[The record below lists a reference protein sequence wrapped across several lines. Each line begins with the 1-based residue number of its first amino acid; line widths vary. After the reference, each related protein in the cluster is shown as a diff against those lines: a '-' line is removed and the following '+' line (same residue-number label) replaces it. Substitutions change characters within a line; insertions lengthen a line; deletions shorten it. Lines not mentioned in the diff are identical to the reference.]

1 MKQQPGNSSKSTIE
15 DRNDADRQLHKS
27 LELLQAQLLSLTERY
42 EWLEA
47 MINYVPDFIYAK
59 DRDGRFLFANRAIV
73 LNNGFTHVDELIG
86 LTDAEIHPMADAHKI
101 DEVERRVM
109 ETGEPDLGVEE
120 QRLKGAGWLMMS
132 RVPLRDRNENIIGVV
147 GASRDI
153 SARKRAE
160 ELMSAQTKLL
170 HDVARGVDLGSF
182 LKDAQALLERLL
194 NGRQVTFILNGEQRE
209 TVADDVIEFPIFS
222 RDGGKHGTLTA
233 SKTEDDENGLV
244 EFLAGIAQTV
254 GIAIDRHRDIAHIA
268 YLAEH
273 DALTGLPN
281 RTLLNRKVVTLLEKA
296 AQAGR
301 SLAVAFV
308 DLDNFKL
315 VNDSLGHAAGDEL
328 LKVVAQRISAQ
339 VRSSGVVSRIG
350 GDEFIVVLE
359 ENQDPFHE
367 RLKAILEG
375 ISEPLTIDGVKIRVT
390 CSIGV
395 ACSRKH
401 GDTASELFANADMA
415 LYRVKES
422 GRNGIQLFTPA
433 MGEEARSKLSR
444 IEELRRAVERDE
456 FVLHYQPQ
464 KDIRSGQVIGVEA
477 LVRWQHPVEGLLLPG
492 TFIPLAEETGL
503 VVPIGDMVLREACRQ
518 ARAWQEKGLPT
529 LRIAV
534 NVSARQ
540 FLENSLIDQ
549 VASALRAAE
558 LDPQW
563 LELELTESLIMRD
576 VEGAIERMHE
586 LKELGV
592 SFAIDDFGTG
602 YSSLSTLRR
611 FPLSRLKIDRSF
623 IADIPEKAGDMAI
636 TSAIVSLGKTLELE
650 VVAEGVE
657 TEEQVRFLEGAGC
670 EMFQGYLFAR
680 PLPASEV
687 ETLITEQV
695 ARSGYLTTARRGED
709 VPSQL

>member
-1 MKQQPGNSSKSTIE
+1 MTQQPGNSSKSTIE
-15 DRNDADRQLHKS
+15 DQNAAHRWPSDS

-86 LTDAEIHPMADAHKI
+86 LTDAEIHPVADAHKI

-120 QRLKGAGWLMMS
+120 RRLKGEGWLMMS
-132 RVPLRDRNENIIGVV
+132 RVPLRDPNGNIIGVV

-182 LKDAQALLERLL
+182 LKDAQVLLERLL
-194 NGRQVTFILNGEQRE
+194 NGRQVSFILDDQQRE
-209 TVADDVIEFPIFS
+209 TLADEVIEFPIFS

-233 SKTEDDENGLV
+233 SKTENDESGLV

-281 RTLLNRKVVTLLEKA
+281 RTLLNRKVVVLLEKA
-296 AQAGR
+296 SQAGK

-315 VNDSLGHAAGDEL
+315 VNDSLGHAGGDEL

-339 VRSSGVVSRIG
+339 IRSSGIVSRIG
-350 GDEFIVVLE
+350 GDEFIIVLE

-367 RLKAILEG
+367 RLKAVLEG
-375 ISEPLTIDGVKIRVT
+375 ISEPLTIDGVEIRVS

-415 LYRVKES
+415 LYRVKQS
-422 GRNGIQLFTPA
+422 GRNGIQMYTPA
-433 MGEEARSKLSR
+433 IGEEARSKLSR
-444 IEELRRAVERDE
+444 IEELRRAVERNE
-456 FVLHYQPQ
+456 FVIHYQPQ
-464 KDIRSGQVIGVEA
+464 KDMSSGQVIGVEA
-477 LVRWQHPVEGLLLPG
+477 LVRWQHPVDGLLLPG

-503 VVPIGDMVLREACRQ
+503 VVLIGDMVLREACRQ
-518 ARAWQEKGLPT
+518 ARAWQDQGLPA

-549 VASALRAAE
+549 VASALQAAD

-576 VEGAIERMHE
+576 VEGAIERMHA
-586 LKELGV
+586 LRELGV
-592 SFAIDDFGTG
+592 SIAIDDFGTG

-636 TSAIVSLGKTLELE
+636 TSAIVSLGRTLELE
-650 VVAEGVE
+650 VIAEGVE
-657 TEEQVRFLEGAGC
+657 TEEQAQFLEGAGC
-670 EMFQGYLFAR
+670 EMFQGFLFAK

-687 ETLITEQV
+687 GKLIAKLAAQT
-695 ARSGYLTTARRGED
+695 G
-709 VPSQL
+709 

>member
-1 MKQQPGNSSKSTIE
+1 
-15 DRNDADRQLHKS
+15 
-27 LELLQAQLLSLTERY
+27 
-42 EWLEA
+42 

-86 LTDAEIHPMADAHKI
+86 LTDAEIHPVADAHKI

-109 ETGEPDLGVEE
+109 EKGEPDLGVEE
-120 QRLKGAGWLMMS
+120 RRLKGEGWLMMS
-132 RVPLRDRNENIIGVV
+132 RVPLRDRNGNIIGVV

-194 NGRQVTFILNGEQRE
+194 NGRRVSFILDGQQRE
-209 TVADDVIEFPIFS
+209 TQANEVIEFPIFS

-233 SKTEDDENGLV
+233 SKTENDESGLV

-281 RTLLNRKVVTLLEKA
+281 RTLLNRKVVVLLEKA
-296 AQAGR
+296 SQAGK

-339 VRSSGVVSRIG
+339 IKSSGIVSRIG
-350 GDEFIVVLE
+350 GDEFIIVLE
-359 ENQDPFHE
+359 ENQNPFHE

-375 ISEPLTIDGVKIRVT
+375 ISEPLTIDGVEIRVS

-444 IEELRRAVERDE
+444 IEELRRAVERNE

-464 KDIRSGQVIGVEA
+464 KNISSGQVIGVEA

-503 VVPIGDMVLREACRQ
+503 VVLIGDMVLREACRQ
-518 ARAWQEKGLPT
+518 ARAWQDQGLPP

-549 VASALRAAE
+549 VASALQAAG

-576 VEGAIERMHE
+576 VEGAIERMHA

-592 SFAIDDFGTG
+592 SIAIDDFGTG

-636 TSAIVSLGKTLELE
+636 TSAIVSLGRTLELE

-657 TEEQVRFLEGAGC
+657 TEEQAQFLEGAGC
-670 EMFQGYLFAR
+670 EMFQGFLFAK

-687 ETLITEQV
+687 GNLIAKLV
-695 ARSGYLTTARRGED
+695 AQTG
-709 VPSQL
+709 

>member
-1 MKQQPGNSSKSTIE
+1 MTQQPGNPSKSTIE
-15 DRNDADRQLHKS
+15 DQNDADRQPRVS

-86 LTDAEIHPMADAHKI
+86 LTDAEIHPVADAHKI

-120 QRLKGAGWLMMS
+120 RRLKGEGWLMMS
-132 RVPLRDRNENIIGVV
+132 RVPLRDRNGNIIGVV

-194 NGRQVTFILNGEQRE
+194 NGRRVSFILDGQQRE
-209 TVADDVIEFPIFS
+209 TLADEVIEFPIFS

-233 SKTEDDENGLV
+233 SKTENDESGLV

-281 RTLLNRKVVTLLEKA
+281 RTLLNRKVVALLEKA
-296 AQAGR
+296 SQAGK

-339 VRSSGVVSRIG
+339 IKSSGIVSRIG
-350 GDEFIVVLE
+350 GDEFIIVLE

-375 ISEPLTIDGVKIRVT
+375 ISEPLTIDGVEIRVS

-444 IEELRRAVERDE
+444 IEELRRAVERNE

-464 KDIRSGQVIGVEA
+464 KNISSGQVIGVEA

-503 VVPIGDMVLREACRQ
+503 VVLIGDMVLREACRQ
-518 ARAWQEKGLPT
+518 ARAWQDQGLPP

-549 VASALRAAE
+549 VASALQAAG

-576 VEGAIERMHE
+576 VEGAIERMHA

-592 SFAIDDFGTG
+592 SIAIDDFGTG

-636 TSAIVSLGKTLELE
+636 TSAIVSLGRTLELE

-657 TEEQVRFLEGAGC
+657 TEEQAQFLEGAGC
-670 EMFQGYLFAR
+670 EMFQGFLFAK

-687 ETLITEQV
+687 GKLIAKLAAQT
-695 ARSGYLTTARRGED
+695 G
-709 VPSQL
+709 

>member
-1 MKQQPGNSSKSTIE
+1 MTQQPGKPSKSTIE
-15 DRNDADRQLHKS
+15 DQNDADRQPREP

-109 ETGEPDLGVEE
+109 ETGKPDLGVEE
-120 QRLKGAGWLMMS
+120 RRMKGEGWLMMS
-132 RVPLRDRNENIIGVV
+132 RVPLRDQNGNIIGVV

-194 NGRQVTFILNGEQRE
+194 NGRQVNFILNGEQRQ
-209 TVADDVIEFPIFS
+209 TLADEVIEFPIFS

-233 SKTEDDENGLV
+233 SKTEDDETGLT

-281 RTLLNRKVVTLLEKA
+281 RTLLNRKVVALLEKA
-296 AQAGR
+296 SQAGK

-339 VRSSGVVSRIG
+339 IRSSGIVSRIG
-350 GDEFIVVLE
+350 GDEFIIVLE

-375 ISEPLTIDGVKIRVT
+375 ISEPLTIDGVKIRVS

-433 MGEEARSKLSR
+433 MGKKPA
-444 IEELRRAVERDE
+444 
-456 FVLHYQPQ
+456 
-464 KDIRSGQVIGVEA
+464 
-477 LVRWQHPVEGLLLPG
+477 
-492 TFIPLAEETGL
+492 
-503 VVPIGDMVLREACRQ
+503 
-518 ARAWQEKGLPT
+518 
-529 LRIAV
+529 
-534 NVSARQ
+534 
-540 FLENSLIDQ
+540 
-549 VASALRAAE
+549 AS
-558 LDPQW
+558 
-563 LELELTESLIMRD
+563 
-576 VEGAIERMHE
+576 
-586 LKELGV
+586 
-592 SFAIDDFGTG
+592 
-602 YSSLSTLRR
+602 
-611 FPLSRLKIDRSF
+611 
-623 IADIPEKAGDMAI
+623 
-636 TSAIVSLGKTLELE
+636 
-650 VVAEGVE
+650 
-657 TEEQVRFLEGAGC
+657 
-670 EMFQGYLFAR
+670 
-680 PLPASEV
+680 
-687 ETLITEQV
+687 
-695 ARSGYLTTARRGED
+695 
-709 VPSQL
+709 

>member
-296 AQAGR
+296 AEAGR

>member
-1 MKQQPGNSSKSTIE
+1 
-15 DRNDADRQLHKS
+15 
-27 LELLQAQLLSLTERY
+27 
-42 EWLEA
+42 

-86 LTDAEIHPMADAHKI
+86 LTDAEIHPVADAHKI

-120 QRLKGAGWLMMS
+120 RRLKGEGWLMMS
-132 RVPLRDRNENIIGVV
+132 RVPLRDRNGNIIGVV

-194 NGRQVTFILNGEQRE
+194 NGRRVSFILDGQQRE
-209 TVADDVIEFPIFS
+209 TLADEVIEFPIFS

-233 SKTEDDENGLV
+233 SKTENDESGLV

-281 RTLLNRKVVTLLEKA
+281 RTLLNRKVVVLLEKA
-296 AQAGR
+296 SQAGK

-339 VRSSGVVSRIG
+339 IKSSGIVSRIG
-350 GDEFIVVLE
+350 GDEFIIVLE

-375 ISEPLTIDGVKIRVT
+375 ISEPLTIDGVEIRVS

-444 IEELRRAVERDE
+444 IEELRRAVERNE

-464 KDIRSGQVIGVEA
+464 KNISSGQVIGVEA

-503 VVPIGDMVLREACRQ
+503 VVLIGDMVLREACRQ
-518 ARAWQEKGLPT
+518 ARAWQDQGLPP

-549 VASALRAAE
+549 VASALQAAG

-576 VEGAIERMHE
+576 VEGAIERMHA

-592 SFAIDDFGTG
+592 SIAIDDFGTG

-636 TSAIVSLGKTLELE
+636 TSAIVSLGRTLELE

-657 TEEQVRFLEGAGC
+657 TEEQAQFLEGAGC
-670 EMFQGYLFAR
+670 EMFQGFLFAK

-687 ETLITEQV
+687 GNLIAKLV
-695 ARSGYLTTARRGED
+695 AQTG
-709 VPSQL
+709 

>member
-1 MKQQPGNSSKSTIE
+1 MTQQPGNPSKSTIE
-15 DRNDADRQLHKS
+15 DQNDADRQPRVS

-86 LTDAEIHPMADAHKI
+86 LTDAEIHPVADAHKI

-120 QRLKGAGWLMMS
+120 RRLKGEGWLMMS
-132 RVPLRDRNENIIGVV
+132 RVPLRDRNGNIIGVV

-182 LKDAQALLERLL
+182 LKDAQFLLERLL
-194 NGRQVTFILNGEQRE
+194 NGRRVSFILDGQQRE
-209 TVADDVIEFPIFS
+209 TLADEVIEFPIFS

-233 SKTEDDENGLV
+233 SKTEDDESGLV

-281 RTLLNRKVVTLLEKA
+281 RTLLNRKVVALLEKA
-296 AQAGR
+296 SQAGK

-339 VRSSGVVSRIG
+339 IKSSGIVSRIG
-350 GDEFIVVLE
+350 GDEFIIVLE

-375 ISEPLTIDGVKIRVT
+375 ISEPLTIDGVEIRVS

-444 IEELRRAVERDE
+444 IEELRRAVERNE

-464 KDIRSGQVIGVEA
+464 KNISSGQVIGVEA

-503 VVPIGDMVLREACRQ
+503 VVLIGDMVLREACRQ
-518 ARAWQEKGLPT
+518 ARAWQDQGLPP

-549 VASALRAAE
+549 VASALQAAG

-576 VEGAIERMHE
+576 VEGAIERMHA

-592 SFAIDDFGTG
+592 SIAIDDFGTG

-636 TSAIVSLGKTLELE
+636 TSAIVSLGRTLELE

-657 TEEQVRFLEGAGC
+657 TEEQAQFLEGAGC
-670 EMFQGYLFAR
+670 EMFQGFLFAK

-687 ETLITEQV
+687 GNLIAKLV
-695 ARSGYLTTARRGED
+695 AQTG
-709 VPSQL
+709 

>member
-1 MKQQPGNSSKSTIE
+1 MTQQPGNPSKSTIE
-15 DRNDADRQLHKS
+15 DQNDADRQPRVS

-86 LTDAEIHPMADAHKI
+86 LTDAEIHPVADAHKI

-120 QRLKGAGWLMMS
+120 RRLKGEGWLMMS
-132 RVPLRDRNENIIGVV
+132 RVPLRDRNGNIIGVV

-194 NGRQVTFILNGEQRE
+194 NGRRVSFILDGQQRE
-209 TVADDVIEFPIFS
+209 TLADEVIEFPIFS

-233 SKTEDDENGLV
+233 SKTENDESGLV

-281 RTLLNRKVVTLLEKA
+281 RTLLNRKVVVLLEKA
-296 AQAGR
+296 SQAGK

-339 VRSSGVVSRIG
+339 IRSSGIVSRIG
-350 GDEFIVVLE
+350 GDEFIIVLE

-375 ISEPLTIDGVKIRVT
+375 ISEPLTIDGVEIRVS

-444 IEELRRAVERDE
+444 IEELRRAVERNE
-456 FVLHYQPQ
+456 FVIHYQPQ
-464 KDIRSGQVIGVEA
+464 KDMSSGQVIGVEA
-477 LVRWQHPVEGLLLPG
+477 LVRWQHPVDGLLLPG

-503 VVPIGDMVLREACRQ
+503 VVLIGDMVLREACRQ
-518 ARAWQEKGLPT
+518 ARAWQDQGLPA

-549 VASALRAAE
+549 VASALQAAD

-576 VEGAIERMHE
+576 VEGAIERMHA
-586 LKELGV
+586 LRELGV
-592 SFAIDDFGTG
+592 SIAIDDFGTG

-636 TSAIVSLGKTLELE
+636 TSAIVSLGRTLELE
-650 VVAEGVE
+650 VIAEGVE
-657 TEEQVRFLEGAGC
+657 TEEQAQFLEGAGC
-670 EMFQGYLFAR
+670 EMFQGFLFAK

-687 ETLITEQV
+687 GKLIAKLAAQT
-695 ARSGYLTTARRGED
+695 G
-709 VPSQL
+709 

>member
-1 MKQQPGNSSKSTIE
+1 MTQQPGNPSKSTIE
-15 DRNDADRQLHKS
+15 DQNDADRQPRVS

-86 LTDAEIHPMADAHKI
+86 LTDAEIHPVADAHKI

-120 QRLKGAGWLMMS
+120 RRLKGEGWLMMS
-132 RVPLRDRNENIIGVV
+132 RVPLRDRNGNIIGVV

-194 NGRQVTFILNGEQRE
+194 NGRRVSFILDGQQRE
-209 TVADDVIEFPIFS
+209 TLADEVIEFPIFS

-233 SKTEDDENGLV
+233 SKTENDESGLV

-281 RTLLNRKVVTLLEKA
+281 RTLLNRKVVVLLEKA
-296 AQAGR
+296 SQAGK

-339 VRSSGVVSRIG
+339 IKSSGIVSRIG
-350 GDEFIVVLE
+350 GDEFIIVLE

-375 ISEPLTIDGVKIRVT
+375 ISEPLTIDGVEIRVS

-444 IEELRRAVERDE
+444 IEELRRAVERNE

-464 KDIRSGQVIGVEA
+464 KNISSGQVIGVEA

-503 VVPIGDMVLREACRQ
+503 VVLIGDMVLREACRQ
-518 ARAWQEKGLPT
+518 ARAWQDQGLPP

-549 VASALRAAE
+549 VASALQAAD

-576 VEGAIERMHE
+576 VEGAIERMHA
-586 LKELGV
+586 LRELGV
-592 SFAIDDFGTG
+592 SIAIDDFGTG

-636 TSAIVSLGKTLELE
+636 TSAIVSLGRTLELE

-657 TEEQVRFLEGAGC
+657 TEEQAQFLEGAGC
-670 EMFQGYLFAR
+670 EMFQGFLFAK

-687 ETLITEQV
+687 GNLIAKLV
-695 ARSGYLTTARRGED
+695 AQTG
-709 VPSQL
+709 

>member
-1 MKQQPGNSSKSTIE
+1 MTQQPGNPSKATIE
-15 DRNDADRQLHKS
+15 DLNDDDRRPSDS

-86 LTDAEIHPMADAHKI
+86 LTDAEIHPVADAHKI

-120 QRLKGAGWLMMS
+120 RRLKGKGWLMMS
-132 RVPLRDRNENIIGVV
+132 RVPLRDRNGNIIGVV

-194 NGRQVTFILNGEQRE
+194 NGRRVSFILDGQQRE
-209 TVADDVIEFPIFS
+209 TQANEVIEFPIFS

-233 SKTEDDENGLV
+233 SKTENDESGLV
-244 EFLAGIAQTV
+244 EFLAGIAQTL
-254 GIAIDRHRDIAHIA
+254 GIAIDRHLDIAHIA

-281 RTLLNRKVVTLLEKA
+281 RTLLNRKVVVLLEKA
-296 AQAGR
+296 SQAGK

-339 VRSSGVVSRIG
+339 IKSSGIVSRIG
-350 GDEFIVVLE
+350 GDEFIIVLE

-375 ISEPLTIDGVKIRVT
+375 ISEPLTIDGVEIRVS

-444 IEELRRAVERDE
+444 IEELRRAVERNE

-464 KDIRSGQVIGVEA
+464 KNISSGQVIGVEA

-503 VVPIGDMVLREACRQ
+503 VVLIGDMVLREACRQ
-518 ARAWQEKGLPT
+518 ARAWQDQGLPP

-549 VASALRAAE
+549 VASALQAAG

-576 VEGAIERMHE
+576 VEGAIERMHA

-592 SFAIDDFGTG
+592 SIAIDDFGTG

-636 TSAIVSLGKTLELE
+636 TSAIVSLGRTLELE

-657 TEEQVRFLEGAGC
+657 TEEQAQFLEGAGC
-670 EMFQGYLFAR
+670 EMFQGFLFAK

-687 ETLITEQV
+687 GKLIAKLV
-695 ARSGYLTTARRGED
+695 AQTG
-709 VPSQL
+709 

>member
-1 MKQQPGNSSKSTIE
+1 MTQQPGNPSKSTIE
-15 DRNDADRQLHKS
+15 DQNDADRQPRVS

-86 LTDAEIHPMADAHKI
+86 LTDAEIHPVADAHKI

-109 ETGEPDLGVEE
+109 EKGEPDLGVEE
-120 QRLKGAGWLMMS
+120 RRLKGEGWLMMS
-132 RVPLRDRNENIIGVV
+132 RVPLRDRNGNIIGVV

-194 NGRQVTFILNGEQRE
+194 NGRRVSFILDGQQRE
-209 TVADDVIEFPIFS
+209 TQANEVIEFPIFS

-233 SKTEDDENGLV
+233 SKTENDESGLV

-281 RTLLNRKVVTLLEKA
+281 RTLLNRKVVVLLEKA
-296 AQAGR
+296 SQAGK

-339 VRSSGVVSRIG
+339 IKSSGIVSRIG
-350 GDEFIVVLE
+350 GDEFIIVLE
-359 ENQDPFHE
+359 ENQNPFHE

-375 ISEPLTIDGVKIRVT
+375 ISEPLTIDGVEIRVS

-444 IEELRRAVERDE
+444 IEELRRAVERNE

-464 KDIRSGQVIGVEA
+464 KNISSGQVIGVEA

-503 VVPIGDMVLREACRQ
+503 VVLIGDMVLREACRQ
-518 ARAWQEKGLPT
+518 ARAWQDQGLPP

-549 VASALRAAE
+549 VASALQAAG

-576 VEGAIERMHE
+576 VEGAIERMHA

-592 SFAIDDFGTG
+592 SIAIDDFGTG

-636 TSAIVSLGKTLELE
+636 TSAIVSLGRTLELE

-657 TEEQVRFLEGAGC
+657 TEEQAQFLEGAGC
-670 EMFQGYLFAR
+670 EMFQGFLFAK

-687 ETLITEQV
+687 GNLIAKLV
-695 ARSGYLTTARRGED
+695 AQTG
-709 VPSQL
+709 

>member
-15 DRNDADRQLHKS
+15 DRNDADRQPHKS

-132 RVPLRDRNENIIGVV
+132 RVPLRDRNDNIIGVV

-194 NGRQVTFILNGEQRE
+194 NGRQVTFILNGEQSE
-209 TVADDVIEFPIFS
+209 TSAGDVIEFPIFS

-296 AQAGR
+296 AQAGK

-350 GDEFIVVLE
+350 GDEFIIVLE

-375 ISEPLTIDGVKIRVT
+375 ISEPLTIDGVEIRVT

-395 ACSRKH
+395 ACAIKH

-518 ARAWQEKGLPT
+518 ARAWQDQGLPA

-687 ETLITEQV
+687 KNLITEQV
-695 ARSGYLTTARRGED
+695 GRSGYRSTTRGDGD
-709 VPSQL
+709 VPNQL

>member
-1 MKQQPGNSSKSTIE
+1 MTQQPGNPSKSTIE
-15 DRNDADRQLHKS
+15 DQNDADRQPRVS

-86 LTDAEIHPMADAHKI
+86 LTDAEIHPVADAHKI

-120 QRLKGAGWLMMS
+120 RRLKGEGWLMMS
-132 RVPLRDRNENIIGVV
+132 RVPLRDRNGNIIGVV

-194 NGRQVTFILNGEQRE
+194 NGRRVSFILDGQQRE
-209 TVADDVIEFPIFS
+209 TLADEVIEFPIFS

-233 SKTEDDENGLV
+233 SKTENDESGLV

-281 RTLLNRKVVTLLEKA
+281 RTLLNRKVVVLLEKA
-296 AQAGR
+296 SQAGK

-339 VRSSGVVSRIG
+339 IKSSGIVSRIG
-350 GDEFIVVLE
+350 GDEFIIVLE

-375 ISEPLTIDGVKIRVT
+375 ISEPLTIDGVEIRVS

-444 IEELRRAVERDE
+444 IEELRRAVERNE

-464 KDIRSGQVIGVEA
+464 KNISSGQVIGVEA

-503 VVPIGDMVLREACRQ
+503 VVLIGDMVLREACRQ
-518 ARAWQEKGLPT
+518 ARAWQDQGLPP

-549 VASALRAAE
+549 VASALQAAG

-576 VEGAIERMHE
+576 VEGAIERMHA

-592 SFAIDDFGTG
+592 SIAIDDFGTG

-636 TSAIVSLGKTLELE
+636 TSAIVSLGRTLELE

-657 TEEQVRFLEGAGC
+657 TEEQAQFLEGAGC
-670 EMFQGYLFAR
+670 EMFQGFLFAK

-687 ETLITEQV
+687 GNLIAKLV
-695 ARSGYLTTARRGED
+695 AQTG
-709 VPSQL
+709 

>member
-1 MKQQPGNSSKSTIE
+1 MTQQPGKPSQSTSLDPNGDE
-15 DRNDADRQLHKS
+15 RHKRE
-27 LELLQAQLLSLTERY
+27 LFELLQAQYLSLSERY

-73 LNNGFTHVDELIG
+73 INNGFTHVEELIG

-101 DEVERRVM
+101 DEVEQRVI

-120 QRLKGAGWLMMS
+120 RRLKGEGWLMMS
-132 RVPLRDRNENIIGVV
+132 RVPLRDRNGNIIGVV

-170 HDVARGVDLGSF
+170 QDVARGVDLCSF
-182 LKDAQALLERLL
+182 LKDAQVLLERLL
-194 NGRQVTFILNGEQRE
+194 DGRRVSFVVDGAQAETF
-209 TVADDVIEFPIFS
+209 ADEAIEFPIFS
-222 RDGGKHGTLTA
+222 RDGGRHGTLMTA
-233 SKTEDDENGLV
+233 KAHGEEAGLM
-244 EFLAGIAQTV
+244 EFLSGVAQTV
-254 GIAIDRHRDIAHIA
+254 GIAIDRHQDIAHIA

-281 RTLLNRKVVTLLEKA
+281 RALLDRKLVDLLKKA
-296 AQAGR
+296 KR
-301 SLAVAFV
+301 ERKCIAVAFV

-315 VNDSLGHAAGDEL
+315 VNDNLGHAAGDEL
-328 LKVVAQRISAQ
+328 LKVVAQRISA
-339 VRSSGVVSRIG
+339 RLGNSGIVSRIG
-350 GDEFIVVLE
+350 GDEFIIVLE
-359 ENQDPFHE
+359 ENLDPISE
-367 RLKAILEG
+367 RLRGIVEA
-375 ISEPLTIDGVKIRVT
+375 ISEPLTIDGVEIWVT
-390 CSIGV
+390 SSIGV
-395 ACSRKH
+395 ACSGEH
-401 GDTASELFANADMA
+401 GETASELFANADMA
-415 LYRVKES
+415 LYRAKES
-422 GRNGIQLFTPA
+422 GRNGIRVFTPA
-433 MGEEARSKLSR
+433 MGEEARNKLTR

-464 KDIRSGQVIGVEA
+464 KDIRTGSVIGVEA
-477 LVRWQHPVEGLLLPG
+477 LVRWQHPTEGLLPPG
-492 TFIPLAEETGL
+492 EFIPLAEETGL
-503 VVPIGDMVLREACRQ
+503 IVPLGDIVLRRACLQ
-518 ARAWQEKGLPT
+518 ARDWQDRGLPA
-529 LRIAV
+529 LRVAV

-540 FLENSLIDQ
+540 FLESSLTHQ
-549 VASALRAAE
+549 VASALQAAG

-586 LKELGV
+586 LKTLGV

-623 IADIPEKAGDMAI
+623 IADIPTKTGDMAI
-636 TSAIVSLGKTLELE
+636 TSAIVTLGKTLELE

-657 TEEQVRFLEGAGC
+657 TEEQAHFLAGAGC

-687 ETLITEQV
+687 EDLII
-695 ARSGYLTTARRGED
+695 AMTAPTDHG
-709 VPSQL
+709 

>member
-1 MKQQPGNSSKSTIE
+1 
-15 DRNDADRQLHKS
+15 
-27 LELLQAQLLSLTERY
+27 
-42 EWLEA
+42 

-86 LTDAEIHPMADAHKI
+86 LTDAEIHPVADAHKI
-101 DEVERRVM
+101 DEIERRVM

-120 QRLKGAGWLMMS
+120 RRLKGEGWLMMS
-132 RVPLRDRNENIIGVV
+132 RVPLRDRNGNIIGVV

-182 LKDAQALLERLL
+182 LKDAQFLLERLL
-194 NGRQVTFILNGEQRE
+194 NGRRVSFILDGQQRE
-209 TVADDVIEFPIFS
+209 TLADEAIEFPIFS

-233 SKTEDDENGLV
+233 SKTEDDESGLV

-281 RTLLNRKVVTLLEKA
+281 RTLLNRKVVALLEKA
-296 AQAGR
+296 SQAGK

-339 VRSSGVVSRIG
+339 IKSSGIVSRIG
-350 GDEFIVVLE
+350 GDEFIIVLE

-375 ISEPLTIDGVKIRVT
+375 ISEPLTIDGVEIRVS

-444 IEELRRAVERDE
+444 IEELRRAVERNE

-464 KDIRSGQVIGVEA
+464 KNISSGQVIGVEA

-503 VVPIGDMVLREACRQ
+503 VVLIGDMVLREACRQ
-518 ARAWQEKGLPT
+518 ARAWQDQGLPP

-549 VASALRAAE
+549 VASALQAAG

-576 VEGAIERMHE
+576 VEGAIERMHA

-592 SFAIDDFGTG
+592 SIAIDDFGTG

-636 TSAIVSLGKTLELE
+636 TSAIVSLGRTLELE

-657 TEEQVRFLEGAGC
+657 TEEQAQFLEGAGC
-670 EMFQGYLFAR
+670 EMFQGFLFAK

-687 ETLITEQV
+687 GNLIAKLV
-695 ARSGYLTTARRGED
+695 AQTG
-709 VPSQL
+709 

>member
-1 MKQQPGNSSKSTIE
+1 MTQQPDRSPKSARGKE
-15 DRNDADRQLHKS
+15 KSDDRQLRDM
-27 LELLQAQLLSLTERY
+27 LERLQAQYQSLAERY

-59 DRDGRFLFANRAIV
+59 DRDSRFLFANRAIV

-101 DEVERRVM
+101 EEVERRVM
-109 ETGEPDLGVEE
+109 ETGEADLGVEE
-120 QRLKGAGWLMMS
+120 RRLRGEGWLMMS
-132 RVPLRDRNENIIGVV
+132 RVPLRDRNGSIIGVV

-170 HDVARGVDLGSF
+170 QDVARGVDLDLF
-182 LKDAQALLERLL
+182 LHEARTLLERLL
-194 NGRQVTFILNGEQRE
+194 NGSPISFVLDDGQPAPI
-209 TVADDVIEFPIFS
+209 ADEVWEFPISS
-222 RDGGKHGTLTA
+222 RDGGRHGTLVVA
-233 SKTEDDENGLV
+233 RAVDDETGLT

-254 GIAIDRHRDIAHIA
+254 GIAIDRHRDIARIA

-281 RTLLNRKVVTLLEKA
+281 RALLNRKLGSLLETTSTEE
-296 AQAGR
+296 R

-315 VNDSLGHAAGDEL
+315 VNDNLGHVAGDEL
-328 LKVVAQRISAQ
+328 LKVVAQRISACI
-339 VRSSGVVSRIG
+339 GDDGLVSRIG
-350 GDEFIVVLE
+350 GDEFILVLE
-359 ENQDPFHE
+359 QSHDAVYD
-367 RLKAILEG
+367 RLKTILDA
-375 ISEPLTIDGVKIRVT
+375 ISEPLTIAGVAIRVT

-395 ACSRKH
+395 ACAAGH
-401 GDTASELFANADMA
+401 GATASELFANADTA

-422 GRNGIQLFTPA
+422 GRNGIQMFSPA
-433 MGEEARSKLSR
+433 MAEDARNKLTR
-444 IEELRRAVERDE
+444 IEELRHAVERDE

-464 KDIRSGQVIGVEA
+464 KDIRTGKVIGVEA
-477 LVRWQHPVEGLLLPG
+477 LVRWQHPTEGLLPPG

-503 VVPIGDMVLREACRQ
+503 IVAIGEKVLQKACRQ
-518 ARAWQEKGLPT
+518 ARAWQEQGLPS

-540 FLENSLIDQ
+540 FLESSLTDQ
-549 VASALRAAE
+549 VASALRSAD

-576 VEGAIERMHE
+576 VEGAIERMNE
-586 LKELGV
+586 LKMLGV
-592 SFAIDDFGTG
+592 SLAIDDFGTG

-623 IADIPEKAGDMAI
+623 IAEIPDKPGDMAI
-636 TSAIVSLGKTLELE
+636 TSAIVSLGRTLALE

-657 TEEQVRFLEGAGC
+657 TEEQAHFLEQAGC
-670 EMFQGYLFAR
+670 EMFQGFLFAK
-680 PLPASEV
+680 PLPPSEI
-687 ETLITEQV
+687 ESLIAGLPQ
-695 ARSGYLTTARRGED
+695 SLTGNAGQR
-709 VPSQL
+709 

>member
-1 MKQQPGNSSKSTIE
+1 M
-15 DRNDADRQLHKS
+15 
-27 LELLQAQLLSLTERY
+27 LERLQAQYQSLAERY

-59 DRDGRFLFANRAIV
+59 DRDSRFLFANRAIV

-101 DEVERRVM
+101 EEVERRVM
-109 ETGEPDLGVEE
+109 ETGEADLGVEE
-120 QRLKGAGWLMMS
+120 RRLRGEGWLMMS
-132 RVPLRDRNENIIGVV
+132 RVPLRDRNGSIIGVV

-170 HDVARGVDLGSF
+170 QDVARGVDLDLF
-182 LKDAQALLERLL
+182 LHEARALLERLL
-194 NGRQVTFILNGEQRE
+194 NGSPINFVLDDGQPAPI
-209 TVADDVIEFPIFS
+209 ADEVWEFPISS
-222 RDGGKHGTLTA
+222 RDGGRHGTLVVA
-233 SKTEDDENGLV
+233 RAVDDETGLT

-254 GIAIDRHRDIAHIA
+254 GIAIDRHRDIARIA

-281 RTLLNRKVVTLLEKA
+281 RALLNRKLGSLLEVA
-296 AQAGR
+296 STEGR

-315 VNDSLGHAAGDEL
+315 VNDNLGHVAGDEL
-328 LKVVAQRISAQ
+328 LTVVAQRISACI
-339 VRSSGVVSRIG
+339 GDDGLVSRIG
-350 GDEFIVVLE
+350 GDEFILVLE
-359 ENQDPFHE
+359 QSHDAVYD
-367 RLKAILEG
+367 RLKTILDT
-375 ISEPLTIDGVKIRVT
+375 ISEPLTIAGVAIRVT

-395 ACSRKH
+395 ACAAGH
-401 GDTASELFANADMA
+401 GATASELFANADTA

-422 GRNGIQLFTPA
+422 GRNGIQMFSPA
-433 MGEEARSKLSR
+433 MAEDARNKLTR
-444 IEELRRAVERDE
+444 IEELRHAVERDE

-464 KDIRSGQVIGVEA
+464 KDIRTGKVIGVEA
-477 LVRWQHPVEGLLLPG
+477 LVRWEHPTEGLLPPG

-503 VVPIGDMVLREACRQ
+503 IVAIGEKVLQKACRQ
-518 ARAWQEKGLPT
+518 ARAWQEQGLPS

-540 FLENSLIDQ
+540 FLESSLTDQ
-549 VASALRAAE
+549 VAAALRSAD

-576 VEGAIERMHE
+576 VEGAIERMNE
-586 LKELGV
+586 LKMLGV
-592 SFAIDDFGTG
+592 SLAIDDFGTG

-623 IADIPEKAGDMAI
+623 IAEIPDKPGDMAI
-636 TSAIVSLGKTLELE
+636 TSAIVSLGRTLALE

-657 TEEQVRFLEGAGC
+657 TEEQAHFLEQAGC
-670 EMFQGYLFAR
+670 EMFQGFLFAK
-680 PLPASEV
+680 PLPASEI
-687 ETLITEQV
+687 ESLI
-695 ARSGYLTTARRGED
+695 ARLPQSLTGNAGQR
-709 VPSQL
+709 